1 MPDRRVVAAAATV
14 LALAVAGCSD
24 DGSDAPATGGS
35 AGTGSGTTE
44 GSTEGSTGGNAPF
57 ELVATD
63 DLSVSPDGGEV
74 LADCWDGMCRWDAA
88 SGSLELV
95 PDRGS
100 VAVAPD
106 WSTVATVDDADV
118 VLEDLASGDTVAELA
133 GLADDD
139 VTDGSPV
146 TAVAYSPDGELVA
159 AAGLDDDGSGRLV
172 VWSADG
178 DEEASYDTLG
188 EVHRIAFSPAGDRVA
203 TAGNGPVEVH
213 DLATGESQELPSGDG
228 GTVAWSADGA
238 RLVGPG
244 ADDHPVVWDAETW
257 QPVAELRGTR
267 LHEAAYAPAGT
278 TIALTSLDET
288 AVTLWDPD
296 ARRPMRL
303 EGHTDDPGAVAWSPD
318 GSVLYSVSADD
329 GVLAWDPATG
339 ERASTDFE
347 LPEGR

>member
-1 MPDRRVVAAAATV
+1 MPERRAVAAIATM

-35 AGTGSGTTE
+35 AGTGSG
-44 GSTEGSTGGNAPF
+44 STGGSMAF

-63 DLSVSPDGGEV
+63 DLSVSPDGSEV
-74 LADCWDGMCRWDAA
+74 LADCWNGICRWDAA

-106 WSTVATVDDADV
+106 WSTVATVDGADV

-133 GLADDD
+133 GLADDE

-172 VWSADG
+172 VWSTDG
-178 DEEASYDTLG
+178 TEEASFDTAG
-188 EVHRIAFSPAGDRVA
+188 EVHRNAVSPEGNRFA
-203 TAGNGPVEVH
+203 TTGNGPVEVH
-213 DLATGESQELPSGDG
+213 DLVKGETWGFASGEG
-228 GTVAWSADGA
+228 GTVAWSPDGQNLLGVGADGQ
-238 RLVGPG
+238 PS
-244 ADDHPVVWDAETW
+244 VWDAETW
-257 QPVAELRGTR
+257 QLVAELRGTR
-267 LHEAAYAPAGT
+267 LHEAAYDPTGET
-278 TIALTSLDET
+278 VALTSLDET
-288 AVTLWDPD
+288 AVTLWDPTRD
-296 ARRPMRL
+296 ARRAMRL
-303 EGHTDDPGAVAWSPD
+303 EAHTDDPGAVAWSPD

-339 ERASTDFE
+339 ERTATDFE
-347 LPEGR
+347 VPAGR

>member
-1 MPDRRVVAAAATV
+1 MPRFVPDRRVVAAAATA

-35 AGTGSGTTE
+35 AGTGSESAG
-44 GSTEGSTGGNAPF
+44 GSTGGNAPF

-63 DLSVSPDGGEV
+63 DLSVSPDGAEV
-74 LADCWDGMCRWDAA
+74 LADCWNGICRWDAA

-118 VLEDLASGDTVAELA
+118 VLEDLASGDTVTELA

-172 VWSADG
+172 VWSVDG
-178 DEEASYDTLG
+178 AEEASYDTLG
-188 EVHRIAFSPAGDRVA
+188 EVHRISFSPEGDRIA

-238 RLVGPG
+238 LLLGPG
-244 ADDHPVVWDAETW
+244 ADGQPSVWDAETW
-257 QPVAELRGTR
+257 QLVAELRGTR
-267 LHEAAYAPAGT
+267 LHEAAYTPTGT
-278 TIALTSLDET
+278 TLALTSLDET
-288 AVTLWDPD
+288 TVTVWDPD

-339 ERASTDFE
+339 DAAATDFE
-347 LPEGR
+347 VPAGR

>member
-1 MPDRRVVAAAATV
+1 
-14 LALAVAGCSD
+14 
-24 DGSDAPATGGS
+24 
-35 AGTGSGTTE
+35 
-44 GSTEGSTGGNAPF
+44 
-57 ELVATD
+57 
-63 DLSVSPDGGEV
+63 VSPDGSEV
-74 LADCWDGMCRWDAA
+74 LADCWNGICRWDAT

-118 VLEDLASGDTVAELA
+118 VLEDLASGDTVVELP

-159 AAGLDDDGSGRLV
+159 AAGPGDDDSGRLI
-172 VWSADG
+172 VWSVDG
-178 DEEASYDTLG
+178 TEEASYDTLG
-188 EVHRIAFSPAGDRVA
+188 EVHRISFSPEGDRVA

-213 DLATGESQELPSGDG
+213 DLATGESQELPSGAG

-238 RLVGPG
+238 LLLGSG
-244 ADDHPVVWDAETW
+244 ADGQPSVWDAETW
-257 QPVAELRGTR
+257 QLVAELRGTR
-267 LHEAAYAPAGT
+267 LHEAAYAPVGT
-278 TIALTSLDET
+278 TLALTTLDET
-288 AVTLWDPD
+288 AVTLWDPTRG
-296 ARRPMRL
+296 ARRARQL
-303 EGHTDDPGAVAWSPD
+303 DGHTDDPGAVAWSPD

-329 GVLAWDPATG
+329 GVRAWDEDGDPA
-339 ERASTDFE
+339 EVAFE